1 MFLLTHEALA
11 NSSFKEGNR
20 LSASLLFA
28 GHWENKVSEPASYSQ
43 EVPNQTRNIKVKA
56 CAVIRCGRGRC
67 GLRRHTGERRLEI
80 RRWL

>member
-11 NSSFKEGNR
+11 NSSLKEGNR

-43 EVPNQTRNIKVKA
+43 EAPNQT
-56 CAVIRCGRGRC
+56 
-67 GLRRHTGERRLEI
+67 
-80 RRWL
+80 